1 MQKDINNP
9 PETRG
14 TLCPQGFSESSV
26 SASHVGLGHSEPS
39 TKRDGHQALTEW
51 NNTARPYSS
60 TLCIHQLFEAQ
71 VAEHP
76 NAVAATFAD
85 KELSYQELNQ
95 RANQLACHL
104 VEEGVKPDSLV
115 GICLER
121 SLDMVIAILA
131 VLKAGGAYVPLDPDY
146 PRPRL
151 EYMVKDAAL
160 RIVLTHKRHQ
170 EILVACES
178 RSICLDDASTSLALS
193 QLGRENPSADALG
206 LTSSSLA
213 YVIYT
218 SGSTGN
224 PKGVMIEHR
233 ALVNR
238 IEWMGKQYGCDA
250 SDVVLQK
257 TPFSFDVSVWEFFLP
272 LTTGASMVLAK
283 PGGHKDPVYLDRI
296 IQDKTVTK
304 LHFVP
309 SMLNAVL
316 ASVKLAECKSL
327 RQVFCSGE
335 ALQPSQVGE
344 FFKQGINAELHNL
357 YGPTEASIDVSYW
370 PCTKEDAER
379 SNVPIGW
386 PIDNTQ
392 LYVIDQSL
400 ELAAP
405 GVAGE
410 LHIGG
415 VGLARGYLN
424 RPELTAEKFI
434 SDRFSDDPKAR
445 LYRTG
450 DLCRYLPDGNIE
462 FIGRLD
468 HQVKIRGF
476 RIELGEI
483 ENTLLQQDVVREAVV
498 LSKDLPTG
506 GKCLVAYLVCN
517 AEPIVSDLREHLE
530 KILPDYMVPA
540 VFLLIPE
547 LPLTPSGKIDR
558 KELLSRPLHAAS
570 EDRAEDSTFLQ
581 GEVYKIWQRVL
592 GYDDFDLD
600 DDLFRVG
607 GDSLAAVQIFTA
619 LNNEF
624 GINIYM
630 EEFFSSENFSIR
642 WLADLVEQYQIRSIG
657 EEEYHRL
664 LSQIEE
670 MSEEEVAKL
679 LLD

>member
-1 MQKDINNP
+1 MQKDINNL
-9 PETRG
+9 PEATDALR
-14 TLCPQGFSESSV
+14 QHRSSESPI
-26 SASHVGLGHSEPS
+26 SASRAALSHSRHS
-39 TKRDGHQALTEW
+39 NKREGHQALMSW
-51 NNTARPYSS
+51 NDTATLYSN
-60 TLCIHQLFEAQ
+60 TLCIHELFEAQ
-71 VAEHP
+71 VTKCP
-76 NAVAATFAD
+76 SAVAVVCGD
-85 KELSYQELNQ
+85 QQLSYQELNQ

-104 VEEGVKPDSLV
+104 IDEGVEPDSLV

-121 SLDMVIAILA
+121 SFDMVIAILA

-151 EYMVKDAAL
+151 EYMAKDAAL
-160 RIVLTHKRHQ
+160 GIVLTHKRHQ
-170 EILVACES
+170 GKLSGSES
-178 RSICLDDASTSLALS
+178 RSICLGDASTSLGLS
-193 QLGRENPSADALG
+193 RLGWGNIDADALG
-206 LTSSSLA
+206 LKPSSLA

-224 PKGVMIEHR
+224 PKGVMIEHG

-238 IEWMGKQYGCDA
+238 IEWMANQYGCDA

-272 LTTGASMVLAK
+272 LTAGASMVLAK
-283 PGGHKDPVYLDRI
+283 PGGHKDPVYLRNIIHDRA
-296 IQDKTVTK
+296 VTK

-309 SMLNAVL
+309 SMFNAVL
-316 ASVKLAECKSL
+316 YSVKLAECKSL

-335 ALQPSQVGE
+335 ALQPSHVGE
-344 FFKQGINAELHNL
+344 FFRQGIAAELHNL

-370 PCTKEDAER
+370 PCIKEDAGR
-379 SNVPIGW
+379 SSVPIGR
-386 PIDNTQ
+386 PIANIQ
-392 LYVIDQSL
+392 LYVID
-400 ELAAP
+400 ERREIAAP

-415 VGLARGYLN
+415 AGLARGYLN

-434 SDRFSDDPKAR
+434 SDHFSDDPKAR

-483 ENTLLQQDVVREAVV
+483 ENTLLQQDVIRNAVV
-498 LSKDLPTG
+498 LSKDLPEG
-506 GKCLVAYLVCN
+506 GKCLVAYLVCDT
-517 AEPIVSDLREHLE
+517 EPVVSELREHLE
-530 KILPDYMVPA
+530 KNLPDYMVPSA
-540 VFLLIPE
+540 FLVIPE

-558 KELLSRPLHAAS
+558 NELLSRPLHNAG
-570 EDRAEDSTFLQ
+570 EDRAEDLTFLQ
-581 GEVYKIWQRVL
+581 DEVYKIWQRVL
-592 GYDDFDLD
+592 GYNDFDLD
-600 DDLFRVG
+600 DDLFRIG

-619 LNNEF
+619 INNEF

-630 EEFFSSENFSIR
+630 DELFSSENFSIR
-642 WLADLVEQYQIRSIG
+642 WLADLVERYQIGSIG
-657 EEEYHRL
+657 EAEYHRL